1 MLNLKK
7 NTLTLITALAV
18 GLVAMPVLARDGSS
32 GGGDSGGHSSG
43 SNSGSGS
50 SNSGSGSSNSGSGH
64 SVGDHHSRAD
74 DAPGHTTRGRGTDDL
89 VGHVRG
95 AEDGDDDA
103 PGHTRRG
110 RGTGGRRGLW
120 IVL

>member
-50 SNSGSGSSNSGSGH
+50 SNSGSGH

-95 AEDGDDDA
+95 ADDA
-103 PGHTRRG
+103 PAQ
-110 RGTGGRRGLW
+110 
-120 IVL
+120 